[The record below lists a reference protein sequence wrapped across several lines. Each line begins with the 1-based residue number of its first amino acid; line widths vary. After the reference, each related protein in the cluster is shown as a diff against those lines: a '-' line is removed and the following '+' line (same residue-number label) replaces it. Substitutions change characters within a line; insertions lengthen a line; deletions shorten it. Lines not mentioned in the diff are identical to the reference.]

1 MQGSQGYQ
9 MAYLLGVDTGGT
21 YTDAVVLDDVAQR
34 VVASAKALTSRP
46 DLALGVGAAIDAAL
60 VKAGVAARDI
70 AMVSLSTTL
79 ATNALVEGQGGRIAL
94 VFIGF
99 DAAELTRAGLQD
111 ALRGDPVIALAG
123 GHSHAGSEAAALDL
137 AGLQVALAALDAG
150 ITGFAVAAS
159 FATRNPA
166 HEIAARDL
174 IRDLTGLPVTCS
186 HELSSALGGPKR
198 ALTAVLNARLIGMID
213 GLITACET
221 HLAACGITA
230 RLMVVRGD
238 GALVSAAVA
247 REKPI
252 ETILSGPAASIAGAS
267 WLTKQTDALV
277 SDIGGTT
284 TDVCLLRDGRPMIDP
299 AGARVGP
306 FRTMV
311 EAVAMR
317 TTGLGGD
324 SEVHVTEGLT
334 AALHLG
340 PRRLMPV
347 ALAATQFPDLVHQA
361 LDRALASG
369 VPASDGGQF
378 VLPLWRVLPQGLDPR
393 ELIVAQRLADG
404 PLRLGQAVQTRMEN
418 PALARL
424 IGRGLVML
432 AGVTPSDASHVLGM
446 QDVWDA
452 DAATKALTLFAR
464 RRTGGGQQIAPDTQ
478 TLAQMIIDQLTAQTV
493 DCLLQAA
500 FAEDGRDWPDPAA
513 MAQHPL
519 VQAGL
524 DRHRGILRIDMALAL
539 PVIGL
544 GASAR
549 AYYGAVGARLG
560 TQMLVPDHADVAN
573 AIGAVVGQ
581 VQMQASGTVTSPGAG
596 AFKVHLAGD
605 VQSYSS
611 RDAALSAIR
620 AALTAQATAAAR
632 GAGVEDISLHVAQDI
647 TEVEVEGQPMFIEAK
662 IRVTA
667 QGRPRIAAG

>member
-1 MQGSQGYQ
+1 

-21 YTDAVVLDDVAQR
+21 YTDAVVLDDIAQC

-60 VKAGVAARDI
+60 AQSGVAAGDI

-99 DAAELTRAGLQD
+99 DAAELSRAGLPD

-123 GHSHAGSEAAALDL
+123 GHNHAGSEAAPCDL
-137 AGLQVALAALDAG
+137 AGLRDALSALDAG

-166 HEIAARDL
+166 HEIAARDM
-174 IRDLTGLPVTCS
+174 IRALTGLPVTCS

-213 GLITACET
+213 GLITACEN
-221 HLAACGITA
+221 HLTKCGIGA

-238 GALVSAAVA
+238 GALVSAAAA

-252 ETILSGPAASIAGAS
+252 ETILSGPAASVAGAS
-267 WLTKQTDALV
+267 WLTGQADALI

-284 TDVCLLRDGRPMIDP
+284 TDICLLRDGRPMIDP

-317 TTGLGGD
+317 TSGLGGD
-324 SEVHVTEGLT
+324 SEVHVTDELEAGLY
-334 AALHLG
+334 LG
-340 PRRLMPV
+340 PRRLMPI
-347 ALAATQFPDLVHQA
+347 ALAARQFPELVHQV
-361 LDRALASG
+361 LDRALATG
-369 VPASDGGQF
+369 VPAADGGQF
-378 VLPLWRVLPQGLDPR
+378 VLPLWARMPAGLDPR
-393 ELIVAQRLADG
+393 ELAVAQRLADG
-404 PLRLGQAVQTRMEN
+404 PMRLGQAVQTRMEA
-418 PALARL
+418 PALGRL
-424 IGRGLVML
+424 VGRGLVML
-432 AGVTPSDASHVLGM
+432 AGVTPSDAAHVLGL
-446 QDVWDA
+446 QEGWDK
-452 DAATKALTLFAR
+452 DAAAKALTLFAR
-464 RRTGGGQQIAPDTQ
+464 RRTAAGKQIAVAAEG
-478 TLAQMIIDQLTAQTV
+478 LAQMIIDQLTTQTV

-500 FAEDGRDWPDPAA
+500 FAEDGHDWSDPAA
-513 MAQHPL
+513 LAQHPL
-519 VQAGL
+519 TMAGL

-544 GASAR
+544 GASAH
-549 AYYGAVGARLG
+549 AYYGAVGEKLG
-560 TQMLVPDHADVAN
+560 TRMLVPDHADVAN

-581 VQMQASGTVTSPGAG
+581 VQMQASGSVTCPGAG
-596 AFKVHLAGD
+596 AFKVHLPGN
-605 VQSYSS
+605 VRTYTS
-611 RDAALSAIR
+611 RDAALTAIR
-620 AALTAQATAAAR
+620 EALTGQASAAAR
-632 GAGVEDISLHVAQDI
+632 AAGVDDISLHIDEDI
-647 TEVEVEGQPMFIEAK
+647 TEVDVEGQPMFIEAK
-662 IRVTA
+662 VKVTA
-667 QGRPRIAAG
+667 QGRPRIAVG